1 MEEGAI
7 LDGLGIRRQYRMW
20 FREDKSGPVIDWIA
34 FIPNRIQGMSAKKS
48 GKAPVCENAEKVP
61 VILSLNYRGN
71 EAVHVDNIF
80 VGEEDVSTTLTGLKP
95 DTDYWFK
102 VRSYVQLPD
111 GTRYYGQQS
120 EAVHTKTLK

>member
-1 MEEGAI
+1 MRPMENKGYGDSRVFRYWNIPLTTAKHGWAKTI
-7 LDGLGIRRQYRMW
+7 VNGLI
-20 FREDKSGPVIDWIA
+20 
-34 FIPNRIQGMSAKKS
+34 
-48 GKAPVCENAEKVP
+48 
-61 VILSLNYRGN
+61 
-71 EAVHVDNIF
+71 
-80 VGEEDVSTTLTGLKP
+80 STTLTGLKP